1 MEATRG
7 MRRMDGAKQ
16 VGILFFYLLL
26 ASVMTYPLAA
36 HFTHGVLGPPGDNF
50 EYLYKLWWF
59 KHALFDRGVSPFFN
73 ADVFYPQGYHLAL
86 HEMSLANVSLGMP
99 LTIICGETVSYN
111 ALLLLS
117 FVLAGFGAYLLAFR
131 LTGERLAGLLSGVVY
146 AFCSYRMAHLGAGH
160 LNLLGSQW
168 VPFLFLCL
176 EQLQE
181 AEGVLPAVLTGVF
194 FALSALSSWY
204 YAPML
209 AIFAAVYLLWR
220 GRPWRE
226 RIQDRQRWQRF
237 AVVAM
242 VAGLLMAPSI
252 VHTAQQW
259 SQRQMAFSLREVDIF
274 SASIGDFFVPNPMHP
289 FWGSWVASYYLERQ
303 DVPEHMIALSWVAM
317 ALAAVALWPR
327 LRGDVTQPRPK
338 DSGSRS
344 GRQRMPSVYAL
355 LLALS
360 LVLALGTTLHIGG
373 QRVYIAVPAWI
384 EKGFTAVMG
393 LLANRLALHP
403 MPTYYDLR
411 LAGAVYVPL
420 PTLLGYLYVPFFD
433 AMRVWTRFGLIGAFA
448 VAVLAGIGLAR
459 VIRGMRRAQSPRRS
473 ALLGWLCVV
482 AVSFELVA
490 VPYPLGW
497 SRVQSQPVDKW
508 LAQQSEGGAV
518 IQLPLWKAESGPG
531 LYATT
536 VHGRPIAYG
545 YGAFFPS
552 RYRQRRPVLWD
563 FPTVQAIGLLREWG
577 VGYVLVGA
585 ESYGAQWPAVQRR
598 IDQFEA
604 LQLVAT
610 FAEEPVYHSGW
621 LAESLPDFGR
631 AFQVDRIYVYR
642 LV

>member
-1 MEATRG
+1 
-7 MRRMDGAKQ
+7 
-16 VGILFFYLLL
+16 
-26 ASVMTYPLAA
+26 
-36 HFTHGVLGPPGDNF
+36 
-50 EYLYKLWWF
+50 
-59 KHALFDRGVSPFFN
+59 
-73 ADVFYPQGYHLAL
+73 
-86 HEMSLANVSLGMP
+86 MSLANVSLGMP
-99 LTIICGETVSYN
+99 LTILCGETVSYN
-111 ALLLLS
+111 ALVLLS
-117 FVLAGFGAYLLAFR
+117 FVLSGFGAYLLAFR

-146 AFCSYRMAHLGAGH
+146 GFCCYRMAHLGAGH

-168 VPFLFLCL
+168 VPFLFLYL
-176 EQLQE
+176 EELLE
-181 AEGVLPAVLTGVF
+181 AERALPAVLAGVF

-209 AIFAAVYLLWR
+209 AIFAAVYLLSR
-220 GRPWRE
+220 GRPWQE
-226 RIQDRQRWQRF
+226 RIQDRQLWQRF

-289 FWGSWVASYYLERQ
+289 FWGSRVASYYLERQ
-303 DVPEHMIALSWVAM
+303 DVPEHMIVLSWVAM
-317 ALAAVALWPR
+317 VLAAVALWPR
-327 LRGDVTQPRPK
+327 LRGDVTQPRPEDGGTRPSSK
-338 DSGSRS
+338 DSGPRPRS
-344 GRQRMPSVYAL
+344 KDSGTQPRPKDGGTWSDRQRMPSVYAL
-355 LLALS
+355 LLVLS

-373 QRVYIAVPAWI
+373 QRVYIAVPTWI

-411 LAGAVYVPL
+411 LVGVIYVPL
-420 PTLLGYLYVPFFD
+420 PTLLGYLYAPFFD
-433 AMRVWTRFGLIGAFA
+433 AMRVWTRFGLIGTFA
-448 VAVLAGIGLAR
+448 VAVLAGIGVAR
-459 VIRGMRRAQSPRRS
+459 VIRGVRRAQSPRRS
-473 ALLGWLCVV
+473 ALLGWLCVALV
-482 AVSFELVA
+482 AFELMA

-508 LAQQSEGGAV
+508 LAQQTEGGAV
-518 IQLPLWKAESGPG
+518 IQLPLSKAESGPG

-563 FPTVQAIGLLREWG
+563 FPTVQAIALLREWG

-585 ESYGAQWPAVQRR
+585 ESYGAQWPNVQRR

-604 LQLVAT
+604 LRLVAM

-621 LAESLPDFGR
+621 LAESLPDFAR
-631 AFQVDRIYVYR
+631 TFQVDRIYVYR